1 MITIDRTFKNEV
13 SNINTAS
20 YDRDIVETTTTTPV
34 QGLYD
39 TVLEHKNVVLD
50 RNEQEHL
57 IEQLALSKEEIK
69 RLKHELDTE
78 KAKTDRLKDY
88 YESLIKGY
96 RTMVSDMNEKLKAE
110 TQRVEDM
117 VCAISNITKVLAEK

>member
-1 MITIDRTFKNEV
+1 MIGIDRTFKNEA
-13 SNINTAS
+13 SDIKTAS
-20 YDRDIVETTTTTPV
+20 YDRDIVGTTTTTPV

-39 TVLEHKNVVLD
+39 TVLEHKNVVLN

-57 IEQLALSKEEIK
+57 KEQLALSKEEIK

-96 RTMVSDMNEKLKAE
+96 RAMVSDMNEKLKAE

-117 VCAISNITKVLAEK
+117 VCAISNIAKVLAEK

>member
-1 MITIDRTFKNEV
+1 MIGIDRTFKNE
-13 SNINTAS
+13 AS
-20 YDRDIVETTTTTPV
+20 DITSFRADDET
-34 QGLYD
+34 LNRFM
-39 TVLEHKNVVLD
+39 KNRATLLD
-50 RNEQEHL
+50 RSVQEHL

-69 RLKHELDTE
+69 RLKYELDTE

-88 YESLIKGY
+88 YEGVIRGY
-96 RTMVSDMNEKLKAE
+96 RKMIADMNEKLKTE

>member
-1 MITIDRTFKNEV
+1 MITIDRTFKNE
-13 SNINTAS
+13 AS
-20 YDRDIVETTTTTPV
+20 DIKTSFRADDET
-34 QGLYD
+34 LNRFMNNRAI
-39 TVLEHKNVVLD
+39 LLD
-50 RNEQEHL
+50 RNIQEHL

-69 RLKHELDTE
+69 RLKYELDTE

-96 RTMVSDMNEKLKAE
+96 RTMVSEMGDKLKAE

-117 VCAISNITKVLAEK
+117 VCAISNIAKVLAEK